1 EALGFEA
8 VFISESYGDSL
19 AYAEAV
25 ALATDHLRVGTA
37 ITNVYLRQPT
47 LLAEQAAAVQEF
59 SGGRLLLGLGV
70 GHRAV
75 NEPLGIDMG
84 DPLGKMRAVIGT
96 LRSAWTRG
104 PHQPRPAIQ
113 PTVFAA
119 ALAERMIELAGELT
133 DGPIFNLFPLA
144 RYPRALAALGRGA
157 ARVGRDP
164 ATLQVCHFTTCYLA
178 DDRAAALH
186 EAKRMLARYANL
198 PFYGKM
204 LAASGFRAEVEAVR
218 RWAETRVYER
228 LLAAN
233 AGKPRFVL
241 HDGPPYANGHIHLG
255 TALNKVLKDIIV
267 KHRAMTGRLAPYVPG
282 WDCHGLPIELNVEKE
297 LGRAQKEALPKTEV
311 RARCRPYADRFV
323 AIQREE
329 ARAARHACPR
339 ASGTPSWRAA
349 AAGTRGSTASS
360 PSCSPTT

>member
-1 EALGFEA
+1 LPQRLAPRYGSVMDRIALGLMPLRDASPRDVVAWSQQAEALGFEA

-25 ALATDHLRVGTA
+25 ALATDRLRVGTA
-37 ITNVYLRQPT
+37 ITNIYLRQPT

-75 NEPLGIDMG
+75 NQPLGIDMG
-84 DPLGKMRAVIGT
+84 DPLAKMRQVIGT
-96 LRSAWTRG
+96 LRSAWTGG
-104 PHQPRPAIQ
+104 PHQPRPAI
-113 PTVFAA
+113 PPRVLAA

-164 ATLQVCHFTTCYLA
+164 ATLQVCHFTTCYLS

-198 PFYGKM
+198 PFYGRM

-218 RWAETRVYER
+218 AAWRTRDVARAEGAVSDALADAVTLAGDPAHCRAR
-228 LLAAN
+228 LAAYRE
-233 AGKPRFVL
+233 AG
-241 HDGPPYANGHIHLG
+241 AS
-255 TALNKVLKDIIV
+255 
-267 KHRAMTGRLAPYVPG
+267 
-282 WDCHGLPIELNVEKE
+282 LPIVFPNPVGES
-297 LGRAQKEALPKTEV
+297 
-311 RARCRPYADRFV
+311 
-323 AIQREE
+323 
-329 ARAARHACPR
+329 RAAAVERTLAAFAPR
-339 ASGTPSWRAA
+339 ASL
-349 AAGTRGSTASS
+349 
-360 PSCSPTT
+360 